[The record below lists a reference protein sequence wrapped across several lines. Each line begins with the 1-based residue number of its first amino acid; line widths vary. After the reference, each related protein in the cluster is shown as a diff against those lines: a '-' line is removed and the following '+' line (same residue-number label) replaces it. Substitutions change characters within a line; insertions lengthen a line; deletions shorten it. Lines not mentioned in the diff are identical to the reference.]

1 MHTHLTYL
9 HTHMHTHLTHMH
21 TCTRTSH
28 TCTRTSHTCTRTSHT
43 CTHTSHIHAHTP
55 HMHTH
60 THAHTSHPHAAGD
73 GGYDYDLIV
82 IGGGSGGLACS
93 KEGVALAAFASLPP
107 SLLALPLPLPPSLLA
122 LPLPLPPSLLALPLP
137 FPFLPSA
144 SSPFGLSLKQT
155 PDFYVFFP
163 SFLPGWVLCHFV
175 FSRPAAASF
184 GKRVAVLDFVAPSPQ
199 GVYNVSSPQSLS

>member
-1 MHTHLTYL
+1 MHT
-9 HTHMHTHLTHMH
+9 
-21 TCTRTSH
+21 
-28 TCTRTSHTCTRTSHT
+28 
-43 CTHTSHIHAHTP
+43 
-55 HMHTH
+55 HTH
-60 THAHTSHPHAAGD
+60 THAHTSHTHATGD

-107 SLLALPLPLPPSLLA
+107 SLLV
-122 LPLPLPPSLLALPLP
+122 LPLP

-144 SSPFGLSLKQT
+144 SSPFRLSLKQT

-163 SFLPGWVLCHFV
+163 FFLVLCHFV
-175 FSRPAAASF
+175 FSLPAAASF

-199 GVYNVSSPQSLS
+199 GVYNVV